1 MSWGAMGGLGQA
13 FSNIA
18 GNMAE
23 MDKAKLRDKLEA
35 ERELARE
42 TRQETRT
49 KRTVANRRLENVGGK
64 YMWREVNSYGDPIRE
79 VEASPEEVKKIQND
93 SKISDLTVRKT
104 EADVTVAET
113 EATDAPDAVKRKG
126 AKHGLEMRIG
136 EEQIRASQD
145 QSKRGWAELARRAKE
160 ASAKASE
167 SSGADVP
174 DSQRALALIDS
185 YKYVLDD
192 AIAGGRIN
200 AMEALRQAED
210 AITQAKANGTD
221 AGKIFTARLGGFTAG
236 NKGGRPGNYGRGLGV
251 LVAPKYKEE

>member
-13 FSNIA
+13 FSDIA

-42 TRQETRT
+42 TRAEART
-49 KRTVANRRLENVGGK
+49 KRTVADRRLEKVGGK

-79 VEASPEEVKKIQND
+79 VEASPEEVKKIEND
-93 SKISDLTVRKT
+93 AKLSDLSVRKGSA
-104 EADVTVAET
+104 EATVAEVT
-113 EATDAPDAVKRKG
+113 AADAPAAIKRNI
-126 AKHGLEMRIG
+126 AKHDLDMRVG
-136 EEQIRASQD
+136 DEQIRASRD
-145 QSKRGWAELARRAKE
+145 RTKLGWAELGQRAKE
-160 ASAKASE
+160 ASAKARE

-185 YKYVLDD
+185 YKYILDD
-192 AIAGGRIN
+192 AIAAGRIN

-210 AITQAKANGTD
+210 AITQARANGTD
-221 AGKIFTARLGGFTAG
+221 AGKIFAARLGGFTGG

-251 LVAPKYKEE
+251 LIAPKYQEE

>member
-13 FSNIA
+13 FSDIA

-42 TRQETRT
+42 TRQEART
-49 KRTVANRRLENVGGK
+49 KRTVAERRLEKVGGK
-64 YMWREVNSYGDPIRE
+64 HMWREVNSYGEAIRDT
-79 VEASPEEVKKIQND
+79 EASPEEVKKIEND
-93 SKISDLTVRKT
+93 AKLSDLTVRKAG
-104 EADVTVAET
+104 ADATVAEVT
-113 EATDAPDAVKRKG
+113 AKDAPDAIQRTIAAHQSG
-126 AKHGLEMRIG
+126 LAKDKEN
-136 EEQIRASQD
+136 IRASQD
-145 QSKRGWAELARRAKE
+145 LSKRGWAELRQRAAA
-160 ASAKASE
+160 ASAKARE

-174 DSQRALALIDS
+174 DSERALALMHS

-192 AIAGGRIN
+192 AIGAGRIN
-200 AMEALRQAED
+200 AMEALRQAQD

-221 AGKIFTARLGGFTAG
+221 AGKIFVARLGGFTAG

-251 LVAPKYKEE
+251 LIAPKYQEE

>member
-13 FSNIA
+13 FSDIA

-42 TRQETRT
+42 SRAEART
-49 KRTVANRRLENVGGK
+49 KRTVADRRLENVGGK
-64 YMWREVNSYGDPIRE
+64 YMWREVNSYGEPIRE
-79 VEASPEEVKKIQND
+79 VEASPEEVKKIQNEA
-93 SKISDLTVRKT
+93 KLSDLTVRKAG
-104 EADVTVAET
+104 ADVTVAEL
-113 EATDAPDAVKRKG
+113 EAKDAPAAIERKI
-126 AKHGLEMRIG
+126 AKHDQDMRIG
-136 EEQIRASQD
+136 DEQIRASRD
-145 QSKRGWAELARRAKE
+145 RSKLGWAELGQRARE
-160 ASAKASE
+160 ASAKARE

-185 YKYVLDD
+185 YKYILDD
-192 AIAGGRIN
+192 AIAAGRIN

-221 AGKIFTARLGGFTAG
+221 AGKIFAARLGGFTAG
-236 NKGGRPGNYGRGLGV
+236 NKGGRLGNYGRGLGV
-251 LVAPKYKEE
+251 LIAPKYQEE